1 MIDWGKVFE
10 SRSGQML
17 VLGILFLAVSLLLRH
32 THDPELCRFVVW
44 QIGVLV
50 TLAAPL
56 SWIGCILIIVGIGRM
71 AFLDE
76 A

>member
-1 MIDWGKVFE
+1 MIDWRAVFE

-17 VLGILFLAVSLLLRH
+17 VLGILFLAVTLLLRH
-32 THDPELCRFVVW
+32 THDPELCRFMLW
-44 QIGVLV
+44 QTGVTV

-71 AFLDE
+71 AFLDG